1 MHNDVAGNLD
11 KAVDLGFYDVS
22 MIAFN
27 IGNYKQVYPAVKR
40 AADQGMGLIAMKA
53 ARIMDTPEE
62 PHKEIEQL
70 DMNIK
75 APLSTH
81 AKGYIWALKQDEISA
96 CVSDMKTIEQV
107 EENLSIFKHFDT

>member
-1 MHNDVAGNLD
+1 
-11 KAVDLGFYDVS
+11 
-22 MIAFN
+22 
-27 IGNYKQVYPAVKR
+27 
-40 AADQGMGLIAMKA
+40 
-53 ARIMDTPEE
+53 MDTPEE
-62 PHKEIEQL
+62 PQKEIEQL

-75 APLSTH
+75 APLSIH